1 MRWDMSRNP
10 FGKPFGR
17 EQHKSQN
24 LCIDF
29 ENRRLYIMLLYSENK
44 KSADSNI
51 KHCERE
57 Q

>member
-1 MRWDMSRNP
+1 MTWKGNKRQ
-10 FGKPFGR
+10 K
-17 EQHKSQN
+17 

-44 KSADSNI
+44 NSRDSFNI